1 MSAVDTRTIS
11 RDSLLMLASVRFEGS
26 DAEYRIKV
34 RNLSAGGMMAEG
46 DVRVDRG
53 ARLEVALR
61 NIGWVPATVA
71 WVQDNRWGMAFE
83 SEIDPVLAR
92 ANVSGSGDIST
103 PRFVRPSSIL
113 PEHAQTDPSR
123 LRKI

>member
-1 MSAVDTRTIS
+1 MSGVDTRTIS

-26 DAEYRIKV
+26 DTEYRIKV

-83 SEIDPVLAR
+83 SEIDPILAR
-92 ANVSGSGDIST
+92 ANVSGSADIST